1 MSKKDKVRKSKE
13 WKELRELKLKEQ
25 KLDPITGKKIL
36 KGANC
41 HHKCL
46 DVEQYDNLS
55 PERFVLLNRQTHRV
69 LHWVYGDERHHKDW
83 KSILKGLQELC
94 EDMDKYNN
102 DINNNNV
109 ENNIL

>member
-1 MSKKDKVRKSKE
+1 MATNKSSCKNQFKKKVRQSKE

-55 PERFVLLNRQTHRV
+55 PERFVLLNRQTHEI
-69 LHWVYGDERHHKDW
+69 LHWVYGDERQRKDW

-94 EDMDKYNN
+94 EDMDKYNQ
-102 DINNNNV
+102 
-109 ENNIL
+109 